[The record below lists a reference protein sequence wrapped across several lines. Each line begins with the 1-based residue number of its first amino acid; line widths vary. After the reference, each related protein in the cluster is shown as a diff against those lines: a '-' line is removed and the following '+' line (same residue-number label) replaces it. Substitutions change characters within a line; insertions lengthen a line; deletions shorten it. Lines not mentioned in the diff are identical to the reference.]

1 MAAAIVGGTGLL
13 PLVSVMAFFIMTQW
27 ALGEAIADVKCLLSG
42 GRIPLIKS
50 ASQWKLDLDGLL
62 EMGREGNVSQPS
74 SGEEGLDYRG
84 YLRILLFAAYGK
96 EEIYRMMDVMQMN
109 IGREQEG
116 FSLMNCA
123 CAVDMEASVWG
134 KHVFFSLGLWKNG
147 APGAYETC
155 MEASGSYLEEF

>member
-1 MAAAIVGGTGLL
+1 MPLL
-13 PLVSVMAFFIMTQW
+13 
-27 ALGEAIADVKCLLSG
+27 
-42 GRIPLIKS
+42 KS
-50 ASQWKLDLDGLL
+50 SAQWKLDLEGLVALGRDGA
-62 EMGREGNVSQPS
+62 VSQ
-74 SGEEGLDYRG
+74 EAENTEGLDYRG
-84 YLRILLFAAYGK
+84 YLRILLFAAYGS

-147 APGAYETC
+147 APGAYETR